1 MKKMLLLVSL
11 FVLALALTAC
21 GDNREKLYVLNWGEY
36 MNPDLIDAFEEE
48 FNVNVVY
55 KEVASNEEM
64 ENKLLTEAAPYDI
77 VIPSDYMIDKMS
89 QQGLLQE
96 IDYTKLTS
104 LDEVTINPE
113 VEALYSGKGYEQY
126 LVPYFWG
133 TVGIMYNTEAV
144 TAEELDGSWDILFD
158 PQTTHEIGMY
168 DSSRDSVGAA
178 LLALGY
184 DINSNVTSE
193 LDEAEQLLKD
203 GVYEIFGDDNLRG
216 LVIEGTLDL
225 TLAYSGDYFDELY
238 YAESEELDINFGYYV
253 PDVTNIWVDAFV
265 IPTISEN
272 TDMAYEFINFF
283 LSLDNAVENAD
294 WVGYAPVLTEAYDT
308 LTGDEYGY
316 DYENYNPY
324 PTGANRQIYE
334 FISNDRYD
342 RLNQILEAS
351 KND

>member
-1 MKKMLLLVSL
+1 MKKMFMLISVLVLS
-11 FVLALALTAC
+11 LALVGC
-21 GDNREKLYVLNWGEY
+21 GDSREKLYVLNWGEY
-36 MNPDLIDAFEEE
+36 MNPDLITQFEEE

-64 ENKLLTEAAPYDI
+64 ENKLQTEAAPYDI
-77 VIPSDYMIDKMS
+77 VIPSDYMVDKLR
-89 QQGLLQE
+89 QQGFLQE
-96 IDYTKLTS
+96 IDTTKLPALNDITIMS
-104 LDEVTINPE
+104 EVTD
-113 VEALYSGKGYEQY
+113 LYAGKGYENY

-133 TVGIMYNTEAV
+133 TFGIMYNTESVAM
-144 TAEELDGSWDILFD
+144 EDLDGTWDVLFD
-158 PQTTHEIGMY
+158 PDTTYEIGMY

-216 LVIEGTLDL
+216 LVIDGVLDL
-225 TLAYSGDYFDELY
+225 ALVYSGDYFDELY
-238 YAESEELDINFGYYV
+238 YAEEEELDVNFGYYV

-272 TDMAYEFINFF
+272 TEMAYEFINFF
-283 LSLDNAVENAD
+283 LTESVAEENAD
-294 WVGYAPVLTEAYDT
+294 WVGYAPVIEEVYNT
-308 LTGDEYGY
+308 LVGEDYGY

-324 PTGANRQIYE
+324 PDGANRQIFE
-334 FISNDRYD
+334 FVSNERYD